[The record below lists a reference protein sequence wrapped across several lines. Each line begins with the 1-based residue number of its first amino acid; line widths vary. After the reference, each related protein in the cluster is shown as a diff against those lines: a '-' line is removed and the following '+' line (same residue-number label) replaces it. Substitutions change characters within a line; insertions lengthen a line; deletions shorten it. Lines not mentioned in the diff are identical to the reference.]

1 MEIQFVATFGA
12 ADAVV
17 AVPPA
22 GFTVGRT
29 FLTQVGRRV
38 SVGTGGA
45 LHHTGAVLVQEVA
58 CDGAGVSMS
67 GALSMCQSELEK

>member
-1 MEIQFVATFGA
+1 MEIQFIATFGA
-12 ADAVV
+12 ADAVI

-38 SVGTGGA
+38 SIGTRRT
-45 LHHTGAVLVQEVA
+45 LRHTGTVLVQEMA
-58 CDGAGVSMS
+58 
-67 GALSMCQSELEK
+67 